1 MEIKIKNK
9 KGEFESLEFSK
20 YLYCTSSSV
29 KVLNNLAELNGKA
42 GSFLA
47 DVDSHIGS
55 RNFVIQG
62 NFEADN
68 LQAVEAFRGKVFH
81 ALFAKSLFLFLD
93 NDEEKENGS
102 YYRVVLDGNVNTTYN
117 QGWNIGR
124 IFTLSFTLVSLL
136 PYSYKKSCE
145 ERFYAENITNELIIY
160 YNGIIPTFPIIIFE
174 FYADVE
180 IKATEFPLLKNQDRE
195 IRLNKDIA
203 FSKNEM
209 LIIKNGMPLIGDA
222 FSFEYNYE
230 LFKKE
235 AILNPFIIFTGEN
248 NIKLDMGAIKTEPS
262 NYSIT
267 ISFDEINY

>member
-9 KGEFESLEFSK
+9 KDEFESLEFSK

-29 KVLNNLAELNGKA
+29 KVSNNLIGLNGKA

-68 LQAVEAFRGKVFH
+68 LQAVEDFRGKVFH

-93 NDEEKENGS
+93 NDEEKENES

-124 IFTLSFTLVSLL
+124 VFTLSFTLVSLL

-145 ERFYAENITNELIIY
+145 ERFYAENITNELTLF

-203 FSKNEM
+203 FSKNEK
-209 LIIKNGMPLIGDA
+209 LIIKNGIPLIGDDTYA
-222 FSFEYNYE
+222 EYDYTIFNKDACLTPFMIYP
-230 LFKKE
+230 KE
-235 AILNPFIIFTGEN
+235 NK
-248 NIKLDMGAIKTEPS
+248 IKLDVGAIKTSVE

-267 ISFDEINY
+267 FSYEELSY

>member
-29 KVLNNLAELNGKA
+29 KVSNNLTELNGKA
-42 GSFLA
+42 GSFLVDA
-47 DVDSHIGS
+47 DSHISS

-93 NDEEKENGS
+93 NDEEKENES

-117 QGWNIGR
+117 QGWNIGKV
-124 IFTLSFTLVSLL
+124 FTLSFTLISFL

-160 YNGIIPTFPIIIFE
+160 YNGVIPTFPIIIFE

-209 LIIKNGMPLIGDA
+209 LIIKNGIPLIGDDTYA
-222 FSFEYNYE
+222 EYDYTIFN
-230 LFKKE
+230 KD
-235 AILNPFIIFTGEN
+235 ACLNPFMIYPKEN
-248 NIKLDMGAIKTEPS
+248 KIKLDVGAIKTPVE

-267 ISFDEINY
+267 FSYEELSY